1 MTGSHVDGGGRAGVR
16 ARLPASP
23 LDGDDARPLGWP
35 LVVGLAVVAIYLATN
50 DYPAYGAGL
59 YIETADAI
67 RAAGYALPAT
77 VPHYGPEGVPL
88 AYPPLVFYVL
98 AVLRDLG
105 AGAFATSLYLPPLV
119 TVAAVV
125 PAYLLGR
132 DMVGDRRAGTAT
144 ALLVVLNPQVLE
156 WHISAG
162 GLVRAPAFVFALWGS
177 YAALRIFREAEREW
191 VLPGLLS
198 VALVTHTHPTYTI
211 FTVATYLLFWA
222 GYDRSPGGLVR
233 GAVVG
238 FGALA
243 LALPWL
249 ATVVGH
255 HGIGVFSGAAGT
267 HGGLFGVVYRLR
279 EWGPTGALV
288 PMVAA
293 VGLLG
298 TRHRVVGA
306 WTAAVWLLFA
316 QPRFAYAVGAIA
328 MVAAVVELSE
338 RGYTGRV
345 VALPSRAFG
354 RAGAERVAG
363 AVAGPGALARLTVAA
378 LVVLSLVGLGG
389 LGYEFAGSDGTTP
402 EFVDDDDTAA
412 MAWATEE
419 TATGATFVVFGDAAE
434 WFPVYTDRTILVSPW
449 GAEWRGPDTYGRH
462 LDAFVNGSN
471 CETRRC
477 AETAMA
483 TVDADPDYVYL
494 PKGEYTVRGAYEQ
507 ANGTLV
513 ASFAESP
520 GYERAFE
527 NDGVVIFR
535 TVSASDRTGTGS
547 GRLATSRGPKRP
559 PRR

>member
-1 MTGSHVDGGGRAGVR
+1 MTGSHVDSGVR
-16 ARLPASP
+16 AVVRAHLPAVP
-23 LDGDDARPLGWP
+23 LDGDDARWLGWP
-35 LVVGLAVVAIYLATN
+35 LAVGLAVVAIYLATN

-59 YIETADAI
+59 YIETADTV
-67 RAAGYALPAT
+67 RANGYALPAT
-77 VPHYGPEGVPL
+77 VPHYGPEGVPF
-88 AYPPLVFYVL
+88 AYPPLLFYVL

-105 AGAFATSLYLPPLV
+105 AGAFSTSLYLPPLV
-119 TVAAVV
+119 TVAALV

-156 WHISAG
+156 WHVSAG

-177 YAALRIFREAEREW
+177 YAALRIFRDADPEW

-198 VALVTHTHPTYTI
+198 VALVAHTHPTYTI

-222 GYDRSPGGLVR
+222 GYDRSPHGLVR

-238 FGALA
+238 LGALA

-249 ATVVGH
+249 ATVAGH

-288 PMVAA
+288 PMAAA

-298 TRHRVVGA
+298 TRHRVLGA
-306 WTAAVWLLFA
+306 WTVAVWLLFA
-316 QPRFAYAVGAIA
+316 QPRFTYAVGAVSI
-328 MVAAVVELSE
+328 VAAVVECTE
-338 RGYTGRV
+338 RGYTERAA
-345 VALPSRAFG
+345 ALATRALG
-354 RAGAERVAG
+354 GATSDG
-363 AVAGPGALARLTVAA
+363 ATGGVQPGALARVAVTA
-378 LVVLSLVGLGG
+378 LVVLSLAGLGG
-389 LGYEFAGSDGTTP
+389 VGYEFAGSDETTP

-412 MAWATEE
+412 MAWAAQQTP
-419 TATGATFVVFGDAAE
+419 TGATFVVLGDAAE

-449 GAEWRGPDTYGRH
+449 GAEWRGPDSYGRQ
-462 LDAFVNGSN
+462 LGAFVNGSRCVN
-471 CETRRC
+471 RSC
-477 AETAMA
+477 AEAAMA
-483 TVDADPDYVYL
+483 AVDADPDYVYL
-494 PKGEYTVRGAYEQ
+494 PKGEYTVRGEYER

-520 GYERAFE
+520 RYERAFE

-535 TVSASDRTGTGS
+535 QVDG
-547 GRLATSRGPKRP
+547 
-559 PRR
+559 